1 MQQVASGRT
10 LMVALMLL
18 FASSITQAFVDP
30 PTFNPAAPNSA
41 QPVTVSVRTGL
52 CHTFGVGVG
61 APPRRIERSPGIVD
75 VIAPGVIAFDGFC
88 IWPVATEQF
97 AVGAL
102 PPGEYQVRIWI
113 IDATF
118 AYTQTTQVAS
128 APLTVTQGPVA
139 PPIPMLGTGAFIM
152 MVLLMLLVAS
162 RLLGG
167 HRQMMQGA
175 Q

>member
-1 MQQVASGRT
+1 MKQVAAIAFLLLALLANGR
-10 LMVALMLL
+10 A
-18 FASSITQAFVDP
+18 FGFVDP
-30 PTFNPAAPNSA
+30 PTFNPVAPSSS
-41 QPVTVSVRTGL
+41 QPVTVSVRNGF
-52 CHTFGVGVG
+52 CHGFGIGPG
-61 APPRRIERSPGIVD
+61 APPMRIERSPGIVD
-75 VIAPGVIAFDGFC
+75 VIAPGIIAFDGFC
-88 IWPVATEQF
+88 VIPVATDSF

-102 PPGEYQVRIWI
+102 PPGDYQVRIWI
-113 IDATF
+113 IDVTF